1 MACVISFIIPMHLP
15 ASQTLDK
22 EMRPRSALGRLS
34 RQATSRT
41 AIALVAPQCMSLVNR
56 SCNCQKMNISGHV
69 CGSGSHPFNVSSSS
83 PAVISGFWVGPDI
96 EDGWGFVEAFINQIF

>member
-1 MACVISFIIPMHLP
+1 MACVISFTIPMHLP

-41 AIALVAPQCMSLVNR
+41 AIALVAPKCMSLVDR
-56 SCNCQKMNISGHV
+56 SCNCHKMNISRHV
-69 CGSGSHPFNVSSSS
+69 CGSGSHPFNVFKKVSNCSSM
-83 PAVISGFWVGPDI
+83 PEKVKTQDNGEVVPK
-96 EDGWGFVEAFINQIF
+96 